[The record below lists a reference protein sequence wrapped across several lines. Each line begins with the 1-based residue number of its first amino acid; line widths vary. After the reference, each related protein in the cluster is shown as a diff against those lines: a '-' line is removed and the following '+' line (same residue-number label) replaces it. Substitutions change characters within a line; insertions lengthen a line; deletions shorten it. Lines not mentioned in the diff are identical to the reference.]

1 MANLGFSLNRYGRI
15 LAVSQGPLLAIK
27 RLSGQLEFR
36 VHAIVDSTVSSVGV
50 EISRDGTEPWVNEL
64 VYEFSSNP
72 TQMLVVRGVD
82 AADGEI
88 SVAERP

>member
-1 MANLGFSLNRYGRI
+1 MADVGFSLNRYGRI
-15 LAVSQGPLLAIK
+15 LPVGQGRTLAIK

-36 VHAIVDSTVSSVGV
+36 VHGVVDSTVTSVGV

-64 VYEFSSNP
+64 LYDFGLNP

-88 SVAERP
+88 TVAERP

>member
-1 MANLGFSLNRYGRI
+1 MVDVGFSLNRYGRI
-15 LAVSQGPLLAIK
+15 LAVSQGPVLAIK
-27 RLSGQLEFR
+27 RLSGELEFR
-36 VHAIVDSTVSSVGV
+36 VHGIVDSTVSSVGV

-64 VYEFSSNP
+64 LYEFSLNP

>member
-1 MANLGFSLNRYGRI
+1 MVDVGFSLNRYGRI
-15 LAVSQGPLLAIK
+15 LAVGQGPTLAIK
-27 RLSGQLEFR
+27 RLSGELEFR
-36 VHAIVDSTVSSVGV
+36 VHAIVDSMVSSVGV

-64 VYEFSSNP
+64 FYEFSSNP